1 MPSLYARLTGGAE
14 DGELVVMVLLPSSSE
29 LLLEDW
35 NTIQEKKIINKV
47 M

>member
-14 DGELVVMVLLPSSSE
+14 DGELVMTALLPSSSE

-35 NTIQEKKIINKV
+35 NTKKKK
-47 M
+47 